1 MPGWLSSWA
10 FGEVLDSFA
19 MTTLRT
25 GWRITLAGL
34 SLGAL
39 LTGCAVPPPA
49 GIAVPETKAVALAV
63 RLGANTSLK
72 GLQVFPKSNAWN
84 KRVDK
89 AKVDKASKKL
99 IKGMTGKLHADFGA
113 DWDGGPFGIPYVV
126 VSGGQAKVPVT
137 FDYADES
144 DRGPYPIP
152 ANAPVEGGPDAEGD
166 RHVLVVD
173 RDHKMLYELFDARPV
188 DGGMSWRA
196 GSGAVFD
203 LTSNTL
209 RPKGWTS
216 ADAAGLPILPGL
228 VRYDEVAAGKI
239 THAIRFT
246 VAKTRKAYVSPARH
260 YASSSRSSSL
270 PPMGMRVR
278 LKRSFKIS
286 RYPKQAR
293 VILQAMK
300 TYGLIL
306 ADNGSNWFFSGA
318 PDPRWD
324 DEALNTLK
332 KVPGSAFEV
341 VKMGKITKG

>member
-1 MPGWLSSWA
+1 
-10 FGEVLDSFA
+10 
-19 MTTLRT
+19 MTVPPRRWTFPLVAL
-25 GWRITLAGL
+25 G
-34 SLGAL
+34 LGAL
-39 LTGCAVPPPA
+39 LTACAVPEPA
-49 GIAVPETKAVALAV
+49 PSAPVPTARALAAE
-63 RLGANTSLK
+63 LGADASLQ
-72 GLQVFPKSNAWN
+72 GLQIFPSSNAWN
-84 KRVDK
+84 KRVD
-89 AKVDKASKKL
+89 ASRVDKNSKKL
-99 IKGMTGKLHADFGA
+99 IKGITGKLHPDFGA

-126 VSGGQAKVPVT
+126 VSGGQARVPVS

-144 DRGPYPIP
+144 DPGPYPVP
-152 ANAPVEGGPDAEGD
+152 AAAPIEGGADSDGD

-173 RDHKMLYELFDARPV
+173 RDNRMLYELYDAHPV
-188 DGGMSWRA
+188 DGGTSWTA

-203 LTSNTL
+203 LTSNKL

-228 VRYDEVAAGKI
+228 VRYDEVAAGRI
-239 THAIRFT
+239 NHAIRFT

-260 YASSSRSSSL
+260 QAGSSRSSSR

-278 LKRSFKIS
+278 LKKSFKIS
-286 RYPKQAR
+286 GYPRQAR

-324 DEALNTLK
+324 DDQLNTIK

>member
-1 MPGWLSSWA
+1 
-10 FGEVLDSFA
+10 
-19 MTTLRT
+19 MTASHTPWRT
-25 GWRITLAGL
+25 TLAGL

-49 GIAVPETKAVALAV
+49 DVATPAADVSALAV
-63 RLGANTSLK
+63 RLGANTSLQ

-84 KRVDK
+84 TRVDA
-89 AKVDKASKKL
+89 AKVDPNSKKL

-113 DWDGGPFGIPYVV
+113 NWDGGPFGIPYVV
-126 VSGGQAKVPVT
+126 VSGSQRKVPVT
-137 FDYADES
+137 FGYADES

-152 ANAPVEGGPDAEGD
+152 ANAPIEGGAKADGD

-173 RDHKMLYELFDARPV
+173 RDHKLLYELFDAHPRN
-188 DGGMSWRA
+188 GGTSWTA

-203 LTSNTL
+203 LTSNKL

-246 VAKTRKAYVSPARH
+246 MAKTRKAYVSPARH
-260 YASSSRSSSL
+260 QAGSSSSSSL

-278 LKRSFKIS
+278 LKKSFKIS
-286 RYPKQAR
+286 GYPKQAR

-318 PDPRWD
+318 PDSRWND
-324 DEALNTLK
+324 GQLNTLK

>member
-1 MPGWLSSWA
+1 
-10 FGEVLDSFA
+10 
-19 MTTLRT
+19 MTALRT
-25 GWRITLAGL
+25 GWRIALAGV

-39 LTGCAVPPPA
+39 LAGCAVPPPLDTA
-49 GIAVPETKAVALAV
+49 PVEVDASPLAAQ
-63 RLGANTSLK
+63 LGANASLQ
-72 GLQVFPKSNAWN
+72 GLRIFPKSNAWN
-84 KRVDK
+84 KRVDTS
-89 AKVDKASKKL
+89 KVDKNSKKL
-99 IKGMTGKLHADFGA
+99 IKGISGHLHADFGA
-113 DWDGGPFGIPYVV
+113 NWDGGPFGIPYVV
-126 VSGGQAKVPVT
+126 VSGSQAKVPVS

-152 ANAPVEGGPDAEGD
+152 AGAPIEGGPGADGD
-166 RHVLVVD
+166 RHVLVLD
-173 RDHKMLYELFDARPV
+173 RDHKLLYELYDAHPKN
-188 DGGMSWRA
+188 GGTSWTA

-203 LTSNTL
+203 LTTNKL

-228 VRYDEVAAGKI
+228 VRYDEVASGKI

-260 YASSSRSSSL
+260 YASSSRSSNL

-278 LKRSFKIS
+278 LKKSFKIS
-286 RYPKQAR
+286 GYPKQAR

-306 ADNGSNWFFSGA
+306 ADNGSNWFVSGA

-324 DEALNTLK
+324 DAALNKLK

-341 VKMGKITKG
+341 VKMGKITTG